1 MKKNGKLITGIS
13 VAVVIVAALL
23 VSIISTAGGTLDV
36 IGKDAVESF
45 ERVLNAMNDK
55 VTADAANA
63 GWSLEAPDGSVRFI
77 WSEDYSRSPLH
88 DVMLEFDAQPFIDA
102 GLDTSKLPETYS
114 FYEGKLMIGTKLG
127 NDKLTYQGNSTPLA
141 ALEQLENNYRSSIG
155 YHMALDHYNVG
166 LSGGNMFEWAKT
178 LSTHTLTKE
187 NQDKDIV
194 FVLHPKPFIEAGV
207 DPEKVEGWVY
217 TTVSMKMNGKTTEM
231 YKFLK
236 PFDLQ

>member
-1 MKKNGKLITGIS
+1 MKKNGRLITGIG

-36 IGKDAVESF
+36 IGKDAVASF
-45 ERVLNAMNDK
+45 ENVLKAMPDK
-55 VTADAANA
+55 ITADDENA

-88 DVMLEFDAQPFIDA
+88 DVMLELDAEPFIKA
-102 GLDTSKLPETYS
+102 GLDTAKLPETYA

-127 NDKLTYQGNSTPLA
+127 NDKLTYQGNATPLA
-141 ALEQLENNYRSSIG
+141 AFEQIVNNYRSSIG
-155 YHMALDHYNVG
+155 YHMALDVG
-166 LSGGNMFEWAKT
+166 LSGGNMFEWAKN